1 MRGSDLVLG
10 VASFVLP
17 RETGP
22 AGTPP
27 EKQTSFSTVV
37 WTAAPIM
44 APSRECGSSMC
55 QKCIELDKR
64 IGRLKR
70 IAAQLLDPATVEA
83 AAQLVA
89 EMEAQKKALH
99 PEQS

>member
-22 AGTPP
+22 AG
-27 EKQTSFSTVV
+27 
-37 WTAAPIM
+37 
-44 APSRECGSSMC
+44 R
-55 QKCIELDKR
+55 
-64 IGRLKR
+64 RLKR

>member
-1 MRGSDLVLG
+1 
-10 VASFVLP
+10 
-17 RETGP
+17 
-22 AGTPP
+22 
-27 EKQTSFSTVV
+27 
-37 WTAAPIM
+37 
-44 APSRECGSSMC
+44 MC

>member
-1 MRGSDLVLG
+1 MRGLIWFWEWQVSFCRVKPAPLARHLRNKL
-10 VASFVLP
+10 ASQP
-17 RETGP
+17 SSGQRRQSWP
-22 AGTPP
+22 
-27 EKQTSFSTVV
+27 
-37 WTAAPIM
+37 
-44 APSRECGSSMC
+44 PSRECGSSMC